1 MLADSPFSLNLLA
14 TEKQLSAKAR
24 PCSVDK
30 IRLNALKKIQTGA
43 QKITLAASLFAF
55 I

>member
-24 PCSVDK
+24 PCSADK
-30 IRLNALKKIQTGA
+30 IRPNALKEVQMGA
-43 QKITLAASLFAF
+43 QKIMLAAF
-55 I
+55 